1 VSNSTSLFQKRQPTL
16 GLVAINQIAPWQSGA
31 RSAST
36 RAIKTLGFASPV
48 LLRAFPEPRQ
58 ITYEDGSV
66 GTFLFEVVDGAR
78 RLDDAKREGME
89 QIPATVL
96 PPETTE
102 AEVAAHRITANLSR
116 RPNPAHEVEA
126 LQSLFQTYQQQGL
139 STEEA
144 PRAIAAALGI
154 SLGTVKRRLKLT
166 TLPPVLRQAVAEG
179 KVAASV
185 AEGVAGLNPEQQ
197 QALVEH
203 LNTTGKLN
211 AADVADARRV
221 RRESQLAG
229 LGEILLALD
238 AQPEPVELFRQ
249 AVRQALSAGLT
260 YNELLAA
267 LEEAAPQMGK
277 EVGSVYCSS

>member
-1 VSNSTSLFQKRQPTL
+1 MSDSTSLFQKRQPTL
-16 GLVAINQIAPWQSGA
+16 GLVATKEIAPWQSGA

-36 RAIKTLGFASPV
+36 RAIKTLGFASTV
-48 LLRAFPEPRQ
+48 LLRAFPEPKQ

-78 RLDDAKREGME
+78 RLDDAKREGLE
-89 QIPATVL
+89 QIPATIL

-102 AEVAAHRITANLSR
+102 AEVAAYRITANLSR

-126 LQSLFQTYQQQGL
+126 LESLYQTYQQQGL
-139 STEEA
+139 SAEEA

-166 TLPPVLRQAVAEG
+166 TLPAVVRQAVAEG

-197 QALVEH
+197 QALVER
-203 LNTTGKLN
+203 LNTTGKLH

-238 AQPEPVELFRQ
+238 AQPEPAELFRQ
-249 AVRQALSAGLT
+249 AVRQALGNGLT
-260 YNELLAA
+260 S
-267 LEEAAPQMGK
+267 EEMMAMIKEIAVGK
-277 EVGSVYCSS
+277 EVDSVYCPG